1 MRNLL
6 RSGPVQSTLAVI
18 LSAWLKFCHATTRW
32 TYVNR
37 DEIERVWRDGG
48 GVIVCFWHARLS
60 LAPVVWEH
68 ARAQPI
74 KGLISLS
81 RDGEFLARAMARL
94 GFPAIRGSSL
104 KKTDPAK
111 AKGGAQAFRDGLK
124 WLKQGGALGI
134 TPDGP
139 RGPPEVMA
147 EGAAMLAKA
156 SGAPVMLLGI
166 SSRPAVRLNTWDRA
180 VFPMP
185 FGKGAIVWER
195 VEAKRDDDPERL
207 CADWGA
213 RITALT
219 AEADAIADG
228 EPVR

>member
-1 MRNLL
+1 
-6 RSGPVQSTLAVI
+6 
-18 LSAWLKFCHATTRW
+18 
-32 TYVNR
+32 
-37 DEIERVWRDGG
+37 
-48 GVIVCFWHARLS
+48 
-60 LAPVVWEH
+60 
-68 ARAQPI
+68 
-74 KGLISLS
+74 
-81 RDGEFLARAMARL
+81 
-94 GFPAIRGSSL
+94 
-104 KKTDPAK
+104 
-111 AKGGAQAFRDGLK
+111 
-124 WLKQGGALGI
+124 
-134 TPDGP
+134 
-139 RGPPEVMA
+139 
-147 EGAAMLAKA
+147 MLAKA